1 MCYRGSKIADN
12 YDLRGLMALDGI
24 TLGLI
29 KNELKS
35 YIIGAKVEK
44 IHQPSKNELVFIL
57 RTRNGAYRLYS
68 SCDGQSP
75 RVHLT
80 RYSLENPKTPPMLC
94 MLFRKRLVGAN
105 LVDIRQIK
113 NDRILIF
120 DFDGTT
126 EIGDKTQF
134 HLVCEIMGQRSNII
148 LCDCDYKILDAVKR
162 IDENKSQIREILP
175 GLRYEF
181 PPLQEKCDIINDATS
196 LIVDSILSKSE
207 KMLSKGILDVVE
219 GFSPIVCREIAYRT
233 VFGDKQIGLLSEIEL
248 ERLTNELEIIKTE
261 ITEKSTP
268 QMLANSEKTPFDFSF
283 TNIRQYG
290 KTLEKKEYETYS
302 ELLDDFYFERD
313 KANRIKRRAADL
325 FKLLG
330 SAVER
335 TARKIN
341 NRKAELEKSENREQ
355 LRVFAELITANQ
367 YRLTEKSSSYSVE
380 NYYDNNNLI
389 DIPVNPALTAQQNA
403 QRYFKEYKKAANAEK
418 LLHSLIEEGEQEL
431 IYLDTVIDN
440 LSRADTDREISE
452 IREELENGGYVKSK
466 KSGKQKKEK
475 PLPPLEFTSS
485 DGFKILVGRNNVQN
499 DILTLKTAKNYD
511 MWLHV
516 QKQAGSHTI
525 IIADNK
531 EITETAICEAA
542 CIAAYHSKSKDSSS
556 VAVDYTIVKNIKKPV
571 GAKPGKVIYNTY
583 NTVYVTPE
591 KSLIEKLLIK

>member
-1 MCYRGSKIADN
+1 
-12 YDLRGLMALDGI
+12 MALDGI

-29 KNELKS
+29 KNELKG

-44 IHQPSKNELVFIL
+44 IHQPSKNELVFIF
-57 RTRNGAYRLYS
+57 RTRNGVYRLYS

-105 LVDIRQIK
+105 LIDIRQIK

-126 EIGDKTQF
+126 EIGDKTQY
-134 HLVCEIMGQRSNII
+134 HLVFEIMGQRSNII
-148 LCDCDYKILDAVKR
+148 LCDYNYKILDAVKR
-162 IDENKSQIREILP
+162 VDENKSQIREILP

-181 PPLQEKCDIINDATS
+181 PPMQEKCDIINDDVS
-196 LIVDSILSKSE
+196 VIVNGILGKSE
-207 KMLSKGILDVVE
+207 KILSKGILDVIE

-233 VFGDKQIGLLSEIEL
+233 VFGDKQIGLLSEIEI
-248 ERLTNELEIIKTE
+248 ERLANELQIIKEEIIG
-261 ITEKSTP
+261 KSTP
-268 QMLANSEKTPFDFSF
+268 QMLTNIENAPFDFSF

-302 ELLDDFYFERD
+302 ELLDDFYFECD
-313 KANRIKRRAADL
+313 KANRIKRRASDL
-325 FKLLG
+325 FKLLN

-335 TARKIN
+335 TSRKIN

-355 LRVFAELITANQ
+355 LRIFAELITANQ
-367 YRLTEKSSSYSVE
+367 YRLTEKASLYSVE
-380 NYYDNNNLI
+380 NYYNDNKII

-403 QRYFKEYKKAANAEK
+403 QKYFKEYKKAANAER
-418 LLHSLIEEGEQEL
+418 LLHTLIEDGEQEL

-452 IREELENGGYVKSK
+452 IRDELENGGYIKSK
-466 KSGKQKKEK
+466 KGSKQKKDK
-475 PLPPLEFTSS
+475 PLSPIEFLSS
-485 DGFKILVGRNNVQN
+485 DGFKILVGRNNIQN

-525 IIADNK
+525 IVADNK
-531 EITETAICEAA
+531 EITETAIYEAA
-542 CIAAYHSKSKDSSS
+542 SIAAYHSKSKDSSS
-556 VAVDYTIVKNIKKPV
+556 VAVDYTTIKNIKKPV

-583 NTVYVTPE
+583 NTVYVTPKKE
-591 KSLIEKLLIK
+591 LIEKLMVK

>member
-1 MCYRGSKIADN
+1 MCYCGSKFPDKHDI
-12 YDLRGLMALDGI
+12 RGFMALDGI
-24 TLGLI
+24 TLRII
-29 KNELKS
+29 KDELKN

-94 MLFRKRLVGAN
+94 MLFRKRLVGAT

-126 EIGDKTQF
+126 EIGDKTEY
-134 HLVCEIMGQRSNII
+134 HIICEIMGQRSNII
-148 LCDCDYKILDAVKR
+148 LCDCNYKILDAVKR
-162 IDENKSQIREILP
+162 VDETKSQIREILP
-175 GLRYEF
+175 GIFYEF
-181 PPLQEKCDIINDATS
+181 PPLQEKSDIVSDDIFT
-196 LIVDSILSKSE
+196 IVKNILNKSE
-207 KMLSKGILDVVE
+207 KMMSKGILDVIE

-233 VFGDKQIGLLSEIEL
+233 VFGDKQIGLLTEIEI
-248 ERLTNELEIIKTE
+248 ERLANELETIKKE
-261 ITEKSTP
+261 ITENPIP
-268 QMLANSEKTPFDFSF
+268 QILINSDNTPFDFSF
-283 TNIRQYG
+283 INIRQYG
-290 KTLEKKEYETYS
+290 KVVKKKEYETFF

-313 KANRIKRRAADL
+313 KVSRIKRRASDL
-325 FKLLG
+325 FKILN
-330 SAVER
+330 SSVER

-355 LRVFAELITANQ
+355 LRIFAELITANQ
-367 YRLTEKSSSYSVE
+367 YRLTEKSSVYSVE
-380 NYYDNNNLI
+380 NYYDDNKII

-418 LLHSLIEEGEQEL
+418 LLHSLIEDGEQEL
-431 IYLDTVIDN
+431 LYLDTVMDN
-440 LSRADTDREISE
+440 LSRANTEREISE

-466 KSGKQKKEK
+466 KGSKQKKEK
-475 PLPPLEFTSS
+475 PLSPLEFVSS
-485 DGFKILVGRNNVQN
+485 DGFKILVGRNNIQN
-499 DILTLKTAKNYD
+499 DVLTLKTAKNYD

-525 IIADNK
+525 IIADKK
-531 EITETAICEAA
+531 EITENAIYEAA

-556 VAVDYTIVKNIKKPV
+556 VAVDYTIVKNVKKPV

-583 NTVYVTPE
+583 NTIYVTPE
-591 KSLIEKLLIK
+591 KTLIEKLTVK